1 MCKAPTKMFEYKH
14 PAHLKI
20 SEHFPKWS
28 AVHPS
33 SLFSAPLRPLTP
45 LIRKS
50 MSLVTT
56 LRCSSLHPS
65 RPMSFKGF
73 AKITLYSHKK
83 ERWRD
88 LEGWSCTLEVRS
100 WSPVVVLPS
109 NCFGPINSYSA
120 YIKLTVNWTYYK
132 IIYTHHRAVIF
143 FGQKNTGWM
152 SSVMRLSEFELY
164 FTDQA
169 ALLGSGVECTMA
181 PNSPSTCQPRINP
194 DPRLYDQS

>member
-1 MCKAPTKMFEYKH
+1 MFEYKH

-50 MSLVTT
+50 MSLVPVCTRPVPC
-56 LRCSSLHPS
+56 LSKVSPKSLYIHIIIK
-65 RPMSFKGF
+65 RKGG
-73 AKITLYSHKK
+73 
-83 ERWRD
+83 D

-143 FGQKNTGWM
+143 FGQKTTGWM